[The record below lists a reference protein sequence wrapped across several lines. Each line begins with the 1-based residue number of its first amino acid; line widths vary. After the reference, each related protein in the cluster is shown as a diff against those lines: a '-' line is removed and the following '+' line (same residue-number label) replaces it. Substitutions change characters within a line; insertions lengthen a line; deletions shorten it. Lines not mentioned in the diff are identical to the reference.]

1 MLTAY
6 QTKYNSNAIRV
17 LKAIAYFD
25 DIKFIEPIS
34 MLNSNKFE
42 WKKIKKHLL
51 LMLKYPDKTF
61 NKIM

>member
-6 QTKYNSNAIRV
+6 QTKYNSNAIMV

-25 DIKFIEPIS
+25 DINFIEPIS

-42 WKKIKKHLL
+42 WKKIKKYL
-51 LMLKYPDKTF
+51 
-61 NKIM
+61 